1 MQAIINVS
9 EDLFRYLF
17 NNSTYSNNFTHEG
30 LGLLYEY
37 LESLEEE
44 GKPKTLNIP
53 ELCMEYSEEKMAD
66 FIKRHDLTYEELVEL
81 ELDEDGEVLEEEN
94 VIFDVE
100 DMSIERL
107 QTCIL
112 NYMDFSS
119 KYNLIGF
126 TDETVLFY

>member
-17 NNSTYSNNFTHEG
+17 DKSTYSNNFTHEG

-37 LESLEEE
+37 LESLEE

-53 ELCMEYSEEKMAD
+53 ELCMEYSEEKIED
-66 FIKRHDLTYEELVEL
+66 FIARHDLNYEELVEL

-94 VIFDVE
+94 VTFDVE
-100 DMSIERL
+100 DISIERL

-119 KYNLIGF
+119 KYTLIGF
-126 TDETVLFY
+126 TDETVIFY